1 MIRATTRFLRTS
13 PLAAALLASF
23 LTASL
28 VGGGMAL
35 AAGEGDVFHACARPS
50 GRVRPHTIRVNV
62 EPTCHGADT
71 LVSWTDGGSTGQLA
85 VEERTVHE
93 VIGSGTGHHTIES
106 LCEPGEVATGGG
118 YTVGSIGDKD
128 KVFSSSATADNT
140 GWAIQFINESGFDID
155 VWVSA
160 ECAMI
165 GAVV

>member
-13 PLAAALLASF
+13 PVAAALLASI

-35 AAGEGDVFHACARPS
+35 AAEGGDVFNACARPS

-62 EPTCHGADT
+62 EPECHGGDT
-71 LVSWTDGGSTGQLA
+71 LVSWRDGGPVGQLA
-85 VEERTVHE
+85 VVERTVHE
-93 VIGSGTGHHTIES
+93 VVGSGTGHHTIES
-106 LCEPGEVATGGG
+106 PCEPGEVATGGG

-128 KVFSSSATADNT
+128 KVFASSATAGNT
-140 GWAIQFINESGFDID
+140 GWSVQFINDSGFDVD

-160 ECAMI
+160 ECATI
-165 GAVV
+165 GEVA